1 MATDVKHVG
10 VHEAKT
16 HLSRLL
22 RAVEDGEEV
31 VLMRSGAAVAR
42 IVSERSTPSV
52 ADSFGM
58 FAGQF
63 ELAADFDAD
72 SEELAELFGIPEA
85 PPA

>member
-1 MATDVKHVG
+1 MASNVRRVG

-22 RAVEDGEEV
+22 REVEEGDEV
-31 VLMRSGAAVAR
+31 VLMRGNTAIAR
-42 IVSERSTPSV
+42 IVSEPSEPPV

-63 ELAADFDAD
+63 ELAEDFDAD
-72 SEELAELFGIPEA
+72 SEELADLFGVPRA
-85 PPA
+85 